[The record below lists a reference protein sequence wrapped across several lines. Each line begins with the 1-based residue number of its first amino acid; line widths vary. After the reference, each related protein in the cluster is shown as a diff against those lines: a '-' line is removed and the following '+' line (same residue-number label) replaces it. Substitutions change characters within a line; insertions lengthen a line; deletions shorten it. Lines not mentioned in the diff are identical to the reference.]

1 VSTKPKPDWFPDCP
15 YPEKIFTMTEAEYEA
30 LPDSQKVTDR
40 VAGFLGRTFWK
51 IQEEV
56 FWDAIQQH
64 LDDIEIE
71 RIMKEEP

>member
-1 VSTKPKPDWFPDCP
+1 
-15 YPEKIFTMTEAEYEA
+15 MTEAEYEA

-40 VAGFLGRTFWK
+40 VAGFLGRTFWE

-71 RIMKEEP
+71 RMMKEEL